1 MDEIQKREEGPI
13 AKIRDYLAN
22 VDVKARLE
30 DILGK
35 RAAAFGN
42 SIVNI
47 VSSSN
52 QLKEIAKNNPGSIMR
67 AAMKAATINLPIDPA
82 LGQAAIV
89 PYGKE
94 AVFQIMYRGVI
105 QLCIRSGQYKTINCS
120 EIYADE
126 IKSYNPITGDVK
138 FNDPET
144 YKMRYQ
150 DDRDKH
156 VVGHYLYF
164 KLLTGFEKSG
174 YISTKEALAHAKKY
188 SKAYQ
193 YDLSKGKR
201 TSAWSTDPIAMG
213 NKTIILRE
221 LKRYGIMSIEMQDA
235 LVADRETFEEAQT
248 NASKRIQAES
258 GSEPIDTKFEANGE
272 NAGRPAF
279 MEDEPVAGEAEAKE
293 RKAKAESEKKKLTAA
308 AKKAEAE
315 IKARSKRQKKVAK
328 NKDALPKYRCDAPG
342 CSKPNFDLPSA
353 TDPVKGSQ
361 CPNCLSWNTH
371 VNPQPKSEIDPDIME
386 ENN

>member
-1 MDEIQKREEGPI
+1 MAETKDIEKRNEGPI

-35 RAAAFGN
+35 RAPSFGN

-47 VSSSN
+47 VSGSN
-52 QLKEIAKNNPGSIMR
+52 KLKDIARKNPGSIMR

-126 IKSYNPITGDVK
+126 IKSHNPITGEIV
-138 FNDPET
+138 FNDPDT
-144 YKMRYQ
+144 FKMRYQ

-174 YISTKEALAHAKKY
+174 YMTHKEAMAHAKKY
-188 SKAYQ
+188 SKPYQ
-193 YDLSKGKR
+193 NDLREGKK

-213 NKTIILRE
+213 NKTIIIRE

-235 LVADRETFEEAQT
+235 LVSDRETFDEAQT
-248 NASKRIQAES
+248 NATKKIHAEA
-258 GSEPIDTKFEANGE
+258 GSEVVDTNFEENRPPDSECKGDPPHFMNDEKPDAETQAKID
-272 NAGRPAF
+272 
-279 MEDEPVAGEAEAKE
+279 KE
-293 RKAKAESEKKKLTAA
+293 KAKLLAAEKKAK
-308 AKKAEAE
+308 KKAEAD
-315 IKARSKRQKKVAK
+315 AKKGK
-328 NKDALPKYRCDAPG
+328 DKDALPKFHCDSPT
-342 CSKPNFDLPSA
+342 CSKNFDNPCA
-353 TDPVKGSQ
+353 TDVVKGSQ
-361 CPNCLSWNTH
+361 CPNCFSWNTH
-371 VNPQPKSEIDPDIME
+371 VN
-386 ENN
+386 